1 MLLHVQQLLQSTL
14 RAQLARC
21 LSTRAL
27 ELLAARFLEDA
38 LPTASSAEKP
48 AHTQPSPARSSHEAL
63 GEKADSRA
71 HDSSQPAPPSPGA
84 QLFKHVEAAYDLY
97 DKFVIDILVL
107 EAGIGITKFA
117 ENGESSSTSKV
128 LCSTCRAISVFHC

>member
-1 MLLHVQQLLQSTL
+1 MQQQLQCTL
-14 RAQLARC
+14 RAQLSKC

-38 LPTASSAEKP
+38 TPTASSPQKK
-48 AHTQPSPARSSHEAL
+48 PSPARSSHEAL
-63 GEKADSRA
+63 GEQEQADA
-71 HDSSQPAPPSPGA
+71 SQSAPPSPGA

-97 DKFVIDILVL
+97 DKFVIDVLVL

-117 ENGESSSTSKV
+117 EDGSNSGEDSSNSKV
-128 LCSTCRAISVFHC
+128 PGYA